1 MSDQDLAKATEV
13 LEQLGAQGA
22 SDLHLTSDRGA
33 FYVKDKQTR
42 RLKLSQPTAKSMLD
56 ALVEATVAGG
66 LGTFERLFQ
75 AGASI
80 DRGGDFRGRLAV
92 AREIGGLS
100 GTIRLIPRKVPTAES
115 LGLPQ
120 KITAIAKRPA
130 GLFLVVGQTGSG
142 KSTTI
147 AAMEN
152 DYLQSHNSAMYTIE
166 DPIEYIYPEGPSLIV
181 QREVGLHVESF
192 AAGVED
198 AKRRHPRVIVVGE
211 IRNVETARAALLAAA
226 SGHLVVSTMHAGT
239 AAEAIDSFTSMFT
252 PEEQGLVRTQLA
264 QSLLSIVAQQ
274 LVPKEGGGMALA
286 QEIAFNT
293 PSMAELVRG
302 SGNRSNDTKYIQQLL
317 LSPAAEADG
326 MVSMEGSL
334 ARLVKEGQITP
345 AAALMNARDLSGLQ
359 EKLTQSGI
367 RQATPSAA

>member
-1 MSDQDLAKATEV
+1 MSDSVALQQVTKA

-42 RLKLSQPTAKSMLD
+42 RLQIPQERAKQFLE
-56 ALVEATVAGG
+56 ALVNETIPGG
-66 LGTFERLFQ
+66 VGAFDSIMQ

-92 AREIGGLS
+92 SREIGGLS
-100 GTIRLIPRKVPTAES
+100 GTIRLISREVPTSES

-120 KITAIAKRPA
+120 TITDIAARPA

-166 DPIEYIYPEGPSLIV
+166 DPVEYVYPEGSSLIV
-181 QREVGLHVESF
+181 QREVGVHVASF

-198 AKRRHPRVIVVGE
+198 AKRRHPRIIVVGE

-239 AAEAIDSFTSMFT
+239 AAEAVDSFTSMFT
-252 PEEQGLVRTQLA
+252 PDEQGLVRTQLA
-264 QSLLSIVAQQ
+264 QTLIAIVAQQ
-274 LVPKEGGGMALA
+274 LVPKPKSGLALT
-286 QEIAFNT
+286 QEIAHNT
-293 PSMAELVRG
+293 PTIAELIRG
-302 SGNRSNDTKYIQQLL
+302 GGNRSDDTKLIKQALMSAKGEQ
-317 LSPAAEADG
+317 EG
-326 MVSMEGSL
+326 QVSMESAL
-334 ARLVKEGQITP
+334 ALHVIRGTVAVDVAQ
-345 AAALMNARDLSGLQ
+345 AHARDRDALT
-359 EKLTQSGI
+359 EKLQFHSG
-367 RQATPSAA
+367 RRAA